1 MSADDLLPWLFAAC
15 AVLTALCIRMIE
27 RRLRYYDERFSA
39 LTRRVWILEGSPPS
53 APEDVQ

>member
-27 RRLRYYDERFSA
+27 RRLRYYDERVAS
-39 LTRRVWILEGSPPS
+39 LTRRVWILEGSPRS
-53 APEDVQ
+53 IPEETQ